1 MLGGLPQ
8 QQMMMQFWQA
18 QQQRIQLPDPA
29 ATQIE
34 SIPVKAAAPTMPA
47 TLSGLLG
54 ASAAPS
60 PGPVVVP
67 PPTPE
72 AMHFGAAA
80 AQAAAQA
87 AQVPAPGAALSA
99 AMTQVTTAS
108 VNGGHFPS
116 MEELAQN
123 WHCGETGHTTLDLE
137 VKVQDPMGQVLPSFT
152 GFDTFEACPFPP
164 AIKSQIQAAGFP
176 SPSQIQQF
184 TWPLAMQGRDVIGV
198 AATGS
203 GKTLAFLLPAFTDML
218 TRGVGAASGEPS
230 LLVIAPTRELAI
242 QIQEESDKFGRGA
255 GIRTVCC
262 YGGAPKPPQ
271 AEQIR
276 MGVHGVVGTPG
287 RIQDFCEG
295 GQLRLGRV
303 MKLTLDEADR
313 MLDMGFEPQIRK
325 ILQMIPRQRQTLFF
339 TATWPQS
346 VRRLAAEFLNGPYT
360 VTIGNRDELK
370 GNQDIT
376 QQVLCCTPN
385 NKNMILTDLLRKAGV
400 ADRSNTNAKGLIF
413 CSTKRL
419 CNQLSE
425 TLERQGVP
433 CAAVHG
439 DKGQRER
446 EHALNGLK
454 EGRLKLLVAT
464 DVAAR
469 GLDIKG
475 VTLVVNYD
483 APSNTEDYVHRIG
496 RTGRAGQKGHAV
508 TLIVERDAHALRG
521 IVEVMKRTNQEITPQ
536 VDEMLRRAGPAPPPM
551 RRHRAG
557 GGGGDFFGGG
567 GGHGGG
573 RPSGPGLA
581 DLPPRVDTPPTPA
594 APAELHRPP
603 APDRPAAGRPDAPF
617 AQRRKTPPRRKRSS
631 SSAPRR
637 PRRSPTLRRR
647 QRSPSR
653 RRSPSRKRSRSRRR
667 RRRSSSS

>member
-1 MLGGLPQ
+1 
-8 QQMMMQFWQA
+8 
-18 QQQRIQLPDPA
+18 
-29 ATQIE
+29 
-34 SIPVKAAAPTMPA
+34 MPA

-54 ASAAPS
+54 ASTMGQSTPASA
-60 PGPVVVP
+60 GPVVIPPPVP
-67 PPTPE
+67 PGPSV
-72 AMHFGAAA
+72 GA
-80 AQAAAQA
+80 
-87 AQVPAPGAALSA
+87 PGPGAALSA
-99 AMTQVTTAS
+99 AMTQVSA
-108 VNGGHFPS
+108 VNVNNGHFPS
-116 MEELAQN
+116 MEELARN
-123 WHCGETGHTTLDLE
+123 FHCGETGHTIADNE
-137 VKVQDPMGQVLPSFT
+137 VKVQDPMGQVLSSFS
-152 GFDTFEACPFPP
+152 GYDSFDACPFPQ
-164 AIKSQIQAAGFP
+164 AIKSQITAAGFP
-176 SPSQIQQF
+176 APSQIQQY
-184 TWPLAMQGRDVIGV
+184 TWPLAMQARDVIGV

-218 TRGVGAASGEPS
+218 SRGLGAASGEPS

-242 QIQEESDKFGRGA
+242 QIQEEGEKFGKAA

-303 MKLTLDEADR
+303 TKLTLDEADR

-325 ILQMIPRQRQTLFF
+325 IMLQIPRQRQTLFF
-339 TATWPQS
+339 TATWPMS
-346 VRRLAAEFLNGPYT
+346 VRKLAAEFLNGPYT

-376 QQVLCCTPN
+376 QQVMCCTPN

-400 ADRSNTNAKGLIF
+400 ADRGNTTAKGLIF

-425 TLERQGVP
+425 NLERQGVP

-446 EHALNGLK
+446 EMALNGLK

-536 VDEMLRRAGPAPPPM
+536 VEEMLRRAGPAPPPM
-551 RRHRAG
+551 RRHRSGGGG
-557 GGGGDFFGGG
+557 GGGGDFFGAGGG

-573 RPSGPGLA
+573 GGRPSGPSLA
-581 DLPPRVDTPPTPA
+581 DLPPRMETPA
-594 APAELHRPP
+594 ADMHRPP
-603 APDRPAAGRPDAPF
+603 MADRGPPAGRGGF
-617 AQRRKTPPRRKRSS
+617 AERRPERRRKSS
-631 SSAPRR
+631 SSPRAAPNRGTS
-637 PRRSPTLRRR
+637 RRSPTPRRPK
-647 QRSPSR
+647 RSPSR
-653 RRSPSRKRSRSRRR
+653 RRSRSRRR
-667 RRRSSSS
+667 RRRVACNGRCRLIR

>member
-18 QQQRIQLPDPA
+18 QQQRMQLDPTAAAAATAMAAVPKAAPALPD
-29 ATQIE
+29 TS
-34 SIPVKAAAPTMPA
+34 SIPSKASAPAPVAT

-54 ASAAPS
+54 VASLPPVAPS
-60 PGPVVVP
+60 ITAPHTAPHV
-67 PPTPE
+67 
-72 AMHFGAAA
+72 AH
-80 AQAAAQA
+80 
-87 AQVPAPGAALSA
+87 VPALAQTAGAALSA
-99 AMTQVTTAS
+99 AMTQVG
-108 VNGGHFPS
+108 VNGSHFPS
-116 MEELAQN
+116 MEELATN
-123 WHCGETGHTTLDLE
+123 FSTGATGKTCADQE
-137 VKVQDPMGQVLPSFT
+137 VKVQDPMGQILPSFS
-152 GFDTFEACPFPP
+152 GYDSFDACPFPA
-164 AIKSQIQAAGFP
+164 AIKNQITAAGFP
-176 SPSQIQQF
+176 APSQIQQYC
-184 TWPLAMQGRDVIGV
+184 WPLAMQNLDVIGV

-203 GKTLAFLLPAFTDML
+203 GKTLAFLLPAFTDIL
-218 TRGVGAASGEPS
+218 TKGVAAGDPS

-242 QIQEESDKFGRGA
+242 QIQEESDKFGRAA

-271 AEQIR
+271 DEDR
-276 MGVHGVVGTPG
+276 SNE
-287 RIQDFCEG
+287 DFCEG

-303 MKLTLDEADR
+303 VKLTLDEADR

-325 ILQMIPRQRQTLFF
+325 ILMQIPRQRQTLFF
-339 TATWPQS
+339 TATWPMG
-346 VRRLAAEFLNGPYT
+346 VRKLASEFLNGPYT

-376 QQVLCCTPN
+376 QQVLCCTAT
-385 NKNMILTDLLRKAGV
+385 NKNMILIDLLRKAGV
-400 ADRSNTNAKGLIF
+400 ADRSNTAAKGLIF

-425 TLERQGVP
+425 QLERQGVP
-433 CAAVHG
+433 CSAVHG

-446 EHALNGLK
+446 EAALSGLK

-475 VTLVVNYD
+475 VTLVVNFD

-508 TLIVERDAHALRG
+508 TLINDRDAHALRG
-521 IVEVMKRTNQEITPQ
+521 IVEVMRRTNQEVTPQ
-536 VDEMLRRAGPAPPPM
+536 VEEMLRRAGPAPPPM
-551 RRHRAG
+551 RRHGRGKGGDDFFSG
-557 GGGGDFFGGG
+557 GGHGGG
-567 GGHGGG
+567 LGHGGG

-581 DLPPRVDTPPTPA
+581 DLPPREPEPIV
-594 APAELHRPP
+594 HRPP
-603 APDRPAAGRPDAPF
+603 TMPDRAPPPGPA
-617 AQRRKTPPRRKRSS
+617 RRERSPRRRSS
-631 SSAPRR
+631 TPRR
-637 PRRSPTLRRR
+637 PRRSPTPRRK
-647 QRSPSR
+647 Q
-653 RRSPSRKRSRSRRR
+653 RSPSRKRSRSRRR